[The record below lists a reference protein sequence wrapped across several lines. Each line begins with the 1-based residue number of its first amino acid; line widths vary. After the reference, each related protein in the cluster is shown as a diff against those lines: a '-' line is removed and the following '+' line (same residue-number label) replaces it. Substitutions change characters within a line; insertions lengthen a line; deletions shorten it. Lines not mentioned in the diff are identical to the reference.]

1 MPEKGVTMEL
11 ANKAPKEK
19 GISILLNYRFDD
31 KFLQTNR
38 LMHPFRV
45 STDNPISCLVYRFLS

>member
-19 GISILLNYRFDD
+19 GISVLLNYRFDG
-31 KFLQTNR
+31 KLPQANR
-38 LMHPFRV
+38 LMHPPR
-45 STDNPISCLVYRFLS
+45 T